1 MKKTAK
7 KLFSLLLAFTVLFS
21 AYPTVRLSV
30 EADEVQPDVATE
42 VETEAAVEETEETEE
57 IVVSGETG
65 FTASLLDTSNV
76 ELDTEDP
83 AIIAVESELREM
95 KVLNAEGEPV
105 PLTEAQ
111 IQEVLGMFQMYLDHW
126 AANADVLGVQTP
138 FFLSF
143 NDNGEDGLGVLG
155 EMLALAEGASVEAVR
170 AGYMTY
176 DDLTGMIMNFYFGD
190 MLGIQFYGDIVRA
203 ARDEAMQVI
212 KNSGAKTEAQKLLVL
227 NEWLAEKANFDM
239 PYIMGSDTMAAETP
253 VQHPYYDAVYQVI
266 YEQYEGQIRDQ
277 FEGQIRAGLEAEFK
291 VRYYTAAIENV
302 YSEMMYGA
310 AYENAYPD
318 IYAAI
323 EQSVYDEAYKA
334 AYDEAYKAAY
344 DEAIKEKEEENT
356 QPDDSDS
363 TADSNSSTDPDS
375 SSESGSTEEPES
387 PAESGSTEDPNSPAE
402 SGSTEDPNSP
412 AESDNASE
420 STADSAETVEAE
432 GEEPTEPEID
442 PEADAIAKA
451 AAEEAATAA
460 AEKAV
465 ADQADTIKAA
475 AEQEAD
481 AQAAAYAEQAT
492 SDFMTANEA
501 AIKEDPVKFVDTYT
515 MEDGTALFL
524 MEAPVKDAEGNYVLD
539 AEGNQVMMTIAAQLH
554 AGWDQFWEDAHENGV
569 EIEPG
574 SGYKM
579 TVDEIVAMSMD
590 TPQEDP
596 MLMKID
602 ADGNP
607 ILDENGNP
615 QYMTPNEAI
624 PVFADQAAQGLTD
637 GILNYWEG
645 TQFGALAEGK
655 AVCLGY
661 AKAYT
666 YLVQFM
672 HPEIYGKNGAE
683 TDMTVAANWKSA
695 KELCYDENGNLDT
708 NAAYC
713 VDFVRISFD
722 ASVTMFGETQDNF
735 NSDHYWNAIKIDGQ
749 WYYVDPCYTDVYV
762 EVMARDRA
770 ETDGNVNHMYFLFS
784 HNSAESLYEG
794 NYSEIRT
801 LYKSIA
807 TDTKYEDAWMARS
820 ISDTKSDGQYFYY
833 VYSSSDMIT
842 MMDSINNSDDSSLDM
857 NYEYKLVRHAIDDND
872 LDANGDS
879 DYETFIEFNHP
890 VDEEG
895 SETVARVYNPATK
908 ALEENAF
915 ITELYAQHQ
924 ADSSNYPSLC
934 LTCAYYEN
942 GVYFNLSNY
951 LLRYD
956 IATGAIA
963 IVKEYTE
970 VSAQRDKT
978 NGFGA
983 MAFDVVDASQADL
996 TVENHPIAGIILKND
1011 GKLYVSIATNYSFIS
1026 GKETDGTTHEAP
1038 ENPAAVGE
1046 YGYEYEETNY
1056 NAGYSNYDMG
1066 DMNFG
1071 SIMEQFGYTEDV
1083 NDNDE
1088 FMWSANFVETQSMN
1102 SVAVTSCAEHTYEAV
1117 TVPADCTHNEYTV
1130 NICSTCH
1137 AVDAAT
1143 YAEKAD
1149 TQAKHHYI
1157 YHAETYYTKDD
1168 NGAWNKGECYVCAD
1182 CYASIEEPT
1191 EPAENANWGSTDTTY
1206 EEQYA
1211 NYLVELE
1218 KWEAARDDGGHTYKI
1233 LDPVWSEDN
1242 TTVSFTQVECTAD
1255 CLKHAAV
1262 IDVLLDDTTMSMTL
1276 EDAVTVSTQVAG
1288 EPEGRCDEGI
1298 KVNYEAAGRLA
1309 SGSYYIYE
1317 TKTLP
1322 AGQHAYEATWTW
1334 EATETGYE
1342 AVVDV
1347 ICSGCGD
1354 AHEDVAATVVKD
1366 EERSSAATPEKAG
1379 QNVYVAT
1386 ADLIRDD
1393 KVVGTV
1399 KDEKVD
1405 LLLAAPTV
1413 TTTYV
1418 AATGSIRL
1426 LWNTINGANAY
1437 DVYRADTEN
1446 GEYTLVRTTSSTE
1459 YIDVNSVEGTRYY
1472 YYVVAAYGD
1481 AKSGASNTVNAMA
1494 ACSRP
1499 EVIAEVDEVTG
1510 KIVLS
1515 WEAVTGAVNYEI
1527 TAAAGDGDAEVIAT
1541 TANTSYTH
1549 DTAVVGTTYKYTVK
1563 ALAGSAEA
1571 NSAASEADS
1580 AMAICAQPVVTIANV
1595 ASSGKIQ
1602 LKWTAVEGAASYE
1615 VYRASSEDGEYE
1627 LIKTATGT
1635 SYTNTSAK
1643 AGEKFWYK
1651 VKAICEVPEASSV
1664 DSKVVSRMCD
1674 LAQPKITLTN
1684 DAATGKV
1691 KVSWNKVEGAVKYQV
1706 YRSKTQNGTYALM
1719 KTVTGT
1725 SMINANGVENTLY
1738 YYKVRAVASNT
1749 NANSAFSAIKSR
1761 RVDLAQPTIT
1771 LTNDAATGKVKI
1783 SWNKVKGAVKYQVYR
1798 STSKNGEYTRL
1809 STVTGTSMI
1818 NKNGVTGK
1826 QYYYKVIAVAENTAA
1841 NSAYSAAKSR
1851 RVDLARP
1858 VVKITRNNAGLP
1870 KLTWAKVSGAV
1881 KYKVY
1886 RATTQNG
1893 KYTLMKTVTG
1903 TSYVNNN
1910 AKAGKTYYYKV
1921 IAVHKD
1927 TNCNSAYS
1935 VVKSIKAK

>member
-83 AIIAVESELREM
+83 TIIAVESELREM

-111 IQEVLGMFQMYLDHW
+111 IQEVLRMFQMYLDHW

-203 ARDEAMQVI
+203 ARDEAMQEI
-212 KNSGAKTEAQKLLVL
+212 KDSGAKTEAQKLLVL

-239 PYIMGSDTMAAETP
+239 PYIMGSETMAAEEP
-253 VQHPYYDAVYQVI
+253 VQHPHYNDVYQVI
-266 YEQYEGQIRDQ
+266 YKEYEGQIRDQ

-302 YSEMMYGA
+302 YSEMMYAGAKDQIYQSDYDA
-310 AYENAYPD
+310 AYPEIEAAEKQKVYD
-318 IYAAI
+318 DAYAA
-323 EQSVYDEAYKA
+323 SKEAYVDTDNAVYQA
-334 AYDEAYKAAY
+334 AYDEAYITALEAAVKEEEAAVYQPAYNAKYEEAYAAYITENGLDAENLTDEQKAAAETAADTAAKIAGEDAVTAAADTITTNAEAKAAEVADAAGKEAVEADKEAKAKAAADQAVIDE
-344 DEAIKEKEEENT
+344 DEAIK
-356 QPDDSDS
+356 
-363 TADSNSSTDPDS
+363 
-375 SSESGSTEEPES
+375 
-387 PAESGSTEDPNSPAE
+387 
-402 SGSTEDPNSP
+402 
-412 AESDNASE
+412 
-420 STADSAETVEAE
+420 
-432 GEEPTEPEID
+432 
-442 PEADAIAKA
+442 A
-451 AAEEAATAA
+451 AAKEQTDAQIKDSVESQA
-460 AEKAV
+460 KAV
-465 ADQADTIKAA
+465 A
-475 AEQEAD
+475 EQETEKFMSEN
-481 AQAAAYAEQAT
+481 AE
-492 SDFMTANEA
+492 
-501 AIKEDPVKFVDTYT
+501 AIQKDPVGFVNSV
-515 MEDGTALFL
+515 ELFQT
-524 MEAPVKDAEGNYVLD
+524 EAPVKDAEGNYVLD
-539 AEGNQVMMTIAAQLH
+539 AEGNPVMMTIAAQLH
-554 AGWDQFWEDAHENGV
+554 AGWDQFWEDAQTNGV
-569 EIEPG
+569 EIDPENAP
-574 SGYKM
+574 GYKM
-579 TVDEIVAMSMD
+579 TVDEIVDEQMNTAM
-590 TPQEDP
+590 ED
-596 MLMKID
+596 L
-602 ADGNP
+602 DG
-607 ILDENGNP
+607 
-615 QYMTPNEAI
+615 MTPNEAI
-624 PVFADQAAQGLTD
+624 PVYADQAAQGLTD

-842 MMDSINNSDDSSLDM
+842 MMDSINNSDDSSMDM

-890 VDEEG
+890 IDEEG

-924 ADSSNYPSLC
+924 ADTSIYPSLC

-1102 SVAVTSCAEHTYEAV
+1102 SVAVNSCAEHTYEAV

-1191 EPAENANWGSTDTTY
+1191 EPAENADWGSTDTTY

-1276 EDAVTVSTQVAG
+1276 EDAVTVSTQVVG

-1437 DVYRADTEN
+1437 DVYRADTET

-1481 AKSGASNTVNAMA
+1481 AKSGASNTVNAKA

-1602 LKWTAVEGAASYE
+1602 LKWTVVEGAASYE
-1615 VYRASSEDGEYE
+1615 VYRASSEDGEYT
-1627 LIKTATGT
+1627 LVKTATGT

-1674 LAQPKITLTN
+1674 LAQPTITLTN

-1706 YRSKTQNGTYALM
+1706 YRSKTQNGTYSLM

-1749 NANSAFSAIKSR
+1749 NANSAYSAIKSR

-1935 VVKSIKAK
+1935 LVKSIKAK